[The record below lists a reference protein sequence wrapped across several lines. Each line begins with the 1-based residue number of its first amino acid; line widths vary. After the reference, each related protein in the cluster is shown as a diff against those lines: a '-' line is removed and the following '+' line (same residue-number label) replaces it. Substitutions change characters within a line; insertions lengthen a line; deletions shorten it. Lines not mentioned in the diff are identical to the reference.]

1 MLLLLW
7 LFFYLFSI
15 VLFCRLENFRKF
27 GLISSKKFN
36 QEPMVERLRL
46 FKVTLARLNRQGKNG
61 KKHPIQDWF
70 KRYEAMA
77 DELMIDYSSS
87 HKEQVDLLN
96 QKIR

>member
-1 MLLLLW
+1 
-7 LFFYLFSI
+7 
-15 VLFCRLENFRKF
+15 
-27 GLISSKKFN
+27 
-36 QEPMVERLRL
+36 MVERLRL
-46 FKVTLARLNRQGKNG
+46 FKVTLANLNRQGKNF
-61 KKHPIQDWF
+61 HPIQDWF